1 MEEPEITCAR
11 CGKLLQ
17 QGASCVQFTRGVVG
31 VTTIVAL
38 ATTTYCSDGCLRA
51 ALSPN
56 ARIRTLRRRVP

>member
-1 MEEPEITCAR
+1 MDEREVHCAR
-11 CGKLLQ
+11 CGTPLQ

-38 ATTTYCSDGCLRA
+38 ATSTYCSDACLRA

-56 ARIRTLRRRVP
+56 APIRTARRRVP